1 MMRFLAI
8 SQNTFTQTIRQ
19 PIYAVVI
26 LGVFGVL
33 VLTLPLSGWTVGN
46 EYHASDQLML
56 QVFGLANLG
65 AAGLLLAAFSA
76 SSVLAREIED
86 RTALTVVS
94 KPISRSTFVLGK
106 FAGVSA
112 AVAVGFYLC
121 SIVFLLTVR
130 HKVMSAV
137 VDPYDWPVIT
147 LGLVALGLTIGV
159 SIVGNLVFGWHVTST
174 AVWSGLVLFT
184 AAFVAVLFLGKD
196 WVLVQ
201 PGYDVVPKVFN
212 PEGPVITA
220 KIVTAVLMNFMAVM
234 VITAV
239 AVAAS
244 TRFGTLMTLMICIA
258 VGVLGSMHPWFQK
271 MGNDIPALKLLALLL
286 PNLTY
291 FFAVDAVADPGVSI
305 PLNVVGLYALYA
317 VVFIAAVLGL
327 GIAAFETRELD
338 SQEGGSS
345 VSGSVGV
352 MAWVGR
358 VLAVTAIAAGV
369 MVLSVILKPYFANTP
384 MTVPTLRL
392 LCVGLPL
399 AVGGMLAWL
408 LWGYFARGLRWSYYA
423 VHGILDLSLAG
434 ALGALLIPALQSV
447 FANALGDN
455 SGGYLMLDAI
465 VDVVGLI
472 ILALPHTRQHFGF
485 IKKRPS
491 RLNVNV
497 QATEGAAVS
506 NHE

>member
-33 VLTLPLSGWTVGN
+33 VLTLPLSGWTVSTD
-46 EYHASDQLML
+46 YHASDQLML

-76 SSVLAREIED
+76 SSVLAREIEE

-94 KPISRSTFVLGK
+94 KPIARSTFVLGK
-106 FAGVSA
+106 FAGVGA

-130 HKVMSAV
+130 HKVMSAAP
-137 VDPYDWPVIT
+137 DPYDWPVIT
-147 LGLVALGLTIGV
+147 LGLAALGLSVGV

-174 AVWSGLVLFT
+174 AVWSGLVFFT
-184 AAFVAVLFLGKD
+184 AAFVAVLFVGKD

-201 PGYDVVPKVFN
+201 PGFDSVPKIVD
-212 PEGPVITA
+212 PDGPAITA
-220 KIVTAVLMNFMAVM
+220 KIVTAVVMNFMAVM

-244 TRFGTLMTLMICIA
+244 TRFGTLMTLMVCIA
-258 VGVLGSMHPWFQK
+258 VGVLGSMHPWFQEK
-271 MGNDIPALKLLALLL
+271 VKEVPAFLGLTFLL

-291 FFAVDAVADPGVSI
+291 FFAVDAIADPSVSI
-305 PLNVVGLYALYA
+305 PLPVVGQYAIYA
-317 VVFIAAVLGL
+317 VVYIAAALGI

-345 VSGSVGV
+345 VSGAVGV

-358 VLAVTAIAAGV
+358 VLAVAAAVAGV
-369 MVLSVILKPYFANTP
+369 MVLSVIYKPYFADVP
-384 MTVPTLRL
+384 MVVNKLRQL
-392 LCVGLPL
+392 YIGLPL
-399 AVGGMLAWL
+399 LAGGVLGWL
-408 LWGYFARGLRWSYYA
+408 LWGYFARGLRWSYFVVA
-423 VHGILDLSLAG
+423 TLFVLSLVGAVAG
-434 ALGALLIPALQSV
+434 LVIPAVQAV
-447 FANALGDN
+447 IANGLGDN

-485 IKKRPS
+485 IKKRPL